1 MPVRA
6 SRVFTDA
13 ETPELNPVPAGHC
26 VYDVIEHRIDDLLSI
41 PLAEVQVLRS
51 NALRK
56 F

>member
-6 SRVFTDA
+6 SRVFTENAPKPLSSTRSPLD
-13 ETPELNPVPAGHC
+13 
-26 VYDVIEHRIDDLLSI
+26 DVIEHRIDDLLSI